1 MLPASLLSGVAIL
14 ALSAAAASAQTES
27 GGIKLSPEMT
37 NAPNAQEQVL
47 NHVFGRLQ
55 QQQTLKAL
63 TAPPVATNSGSL
75 NSPSDAAGSRQQAL
89 GTAQSLAA
97 RRAAQQQ
104 LELEQQAL
112 SAPPQPTTVIN
123 AVDSPVVIGSG
134 NIVKQQVAKSTTIG
148 GGSAQ
153 SSIDGNQAH
162 GQANAGSATQSAS
175 SSATSIGGN
184 AGATAINSTVVG
196 QGSQ

>member
-1 MLPASLLSGVAIL
+1 MLRATILSSL
-14 ALSAAAASAQTES
+14 ALIALSTATASAQTES
-27 GGIKLSPEMT
+27 GGVKLSPEVVNT
-37 NAPNAQEQVL
+37 PNAQEQVL

-63 TAPPVATNSGSL
+63 TAPTAAPNSGTA

-89 GTAQSLAA
+89 GAAQSFAA
-97 RRAAQQQ
+97 RRAQQQQ
-104 LELEQQAL
+104 LQIEQQAL

-134 NIVKQQVAKSTTIG
+134 NTVKQQVAKSTTIG

-162 GQANAGSATQSAS
+162 GQANASSAAQSAS
-175 SSATSIGGN
+175 SNATSIGGN
-184 AGATAINSTVVG
+184 ASATAINSTVAG
-196 QGSQ
+196 QGGQ

>member
-1 MLPASLLSGVAIL
+1 MLRATLLSGFAII
-14 ALSAAAASAQTES
+14 ALGTAAASAQTES
-27 GGIKLSPEMT
+27 GGVKLSPQMMNT
-37 NAPNAQEQVL
+37 PNAQEQVL
-47 NHVFGRLQ
+47 NHVFGTLQ
-55 QQQTLKAL
+55 QAQTLKAL
-63 TAPPVATNSGSL
+63 TAPPAAPNSG
-75 NSPSDAAGSRQQAL
+75 NANGPSDAASNRQQAL

-104 LELEQQAL
+104 LEIDRQAL

-123 AVDSPVVIGSG
+123 AVDSPVVIGNG

-153 SSIDGNQAH
+153 SSIDGDQAH

-184 AGATAINSTVVG
+184 ASATAINSNTAG
-196 QGSQ
+196 QGNQ

>member
-1 MLPASLLSGVAIL
+1 MLRAIFLSGLAIIG
-14 ALSAAAASAQTES
+14 LSAATASAQTDS
-27 GGIKLSPEMT
+27 GGIKLSPEMMNT
-37 NAPNAQEQVL
+37 PNAQEQVL

-63 TAPPVATNSGSL
+63 TAPPAATGSGNA

-89 GTAQSLAA
+89 GTAQSFAA

-104 LELEQQAL
+104 LQMEQQAL
-112 SAPPQPTTVIN
+112 SAPPQQTTVIN

-162 GQANAGSATQSAS
+162 GQANASSATQSAS
-175 SSATSIGGN
+175 SNATSIGGN
-184 AGATAINSTVVG
+184 ASATAINSNVVG

>member
-1 MLPASLLSGVAIL
+1 MLRHIPLSGL
-14 ALSAAAASAQTES
+14 AVIAWSMGALAQTES
-27 GGIKLSPEMT
+27 GGIKLSPEMMNT
-37 NAPNAQEQVL
+37 PNAQEQVL

-63 TAPPVATNSGSL
+63 TAPSAPNTGSA
-75 NSPSDAAGSRQQAL
+75 NSPPDAAGNRQQAL
-89 GTAQSLAA
+89 GAAQSFAA

-123 AVDSPVVIGSG
+123 AIDSPVVIGNG
-134 NIVKQQVAKSTTIG
+134 NSVKQQVAKSTTIG

-162 GQANAGSATQSAS
+162 GQANTSTATQSAS

-184 AGATAINSTVVG
+184 ASATAINSNVAG
-196 QGSQ
+196 QGGH